1 MVTRRCLKT
10 GGFTEDEAGMEAA
23 LLSGWAQ
30 VNYPQGQEMTL
41 LTGEAARDYWRSQQ
55 TLVSVSFAVQSS
67 RAAGAA
73 GNGKKGRRQFCCR
86 RYQY

>member
-23 LLSGWAQ
+23 LLSGWAH

-41 LTGEAARDYWRSQQ
+41 LTVRRPGIIGAGSKRWFPSVLRS
-55 TLVSVSFAVQSS
+55 SCW
-67 RAAGAA
+67 AAGAA
-73 GNGKKGRRQFCCR
+73 GNGEKG
-86 RYQY
+86 

>member
-41 LTGEAARDYWRSQQ
+41 LTGEAARDYWRGQQ
-55 TLVSVSFAVQSS
+55 TLVSVSLRSILWGRGCGWQRRKRLTAVLL
-67 RAAGAA
+67 
-73 GNGKKGRRQFCCR
+73 
-86 RYQY
+86 